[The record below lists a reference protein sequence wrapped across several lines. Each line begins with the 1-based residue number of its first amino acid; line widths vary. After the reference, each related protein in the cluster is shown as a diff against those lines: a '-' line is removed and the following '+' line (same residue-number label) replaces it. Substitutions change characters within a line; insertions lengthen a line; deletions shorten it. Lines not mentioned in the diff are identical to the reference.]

1 MRFMQIR
8 PNTPRPIALIAC
20 LGTAF
25 AIGGCG
31 DGDGTTPP
39 TPVLLGVLDAPCA
52 EIPPGTTGGFRVMP
66 SGKVGVGLRVA
77 AAWPS
82 ADLIVKANGTEL
94 EKVGPSDTGRQI
106 ELQGDPDN
114 PDPTKRKPPIADYW
128 VPANIDPNPTP
139 PVWTVKV
146 GLPKSMGV
154 GPLTLE
160 LTSRRPDGTSSSPL
174 TVEFVQDLRAQTPA
188 RHEVQLDWRDRED
201 ETSYLLE
208 RSENGQPYAGL
219 VGLLANETNYTDTQV
234 KDETNYS
241 YRLKAMGCP
250 GSITPGGRVFSSST
264 VDVTTQAGPSSG
276 DREITFFPS
285 TDPGDDQF
293 DYTNPNS
300 LFMPEGAVVT
310 SVTNVSTEE
319 RGLDLPLGSV
329 RHADADGVSR
339 SLPGSCPTGVLQKDE
354 STARFDG
361 QKVEGEWKVR
371 VCANATFLDG
381 FGVGASPPRIAIKI
395 TWAK

>member
-1 MRFMQIR
+1 MKIR
-8 PNTPRPIALIAC
+8 AKTPRTITLIAC

-31 DGDGTTPP
+31 DDDGTTPA

-82 ADLIVKANGTEL
+82 ADLVVKANGTEL

-106 ELQGDPDN
+106 DLQNGN
-114 PDPTKRKPPIADYW
+114 PDLGQQPMDYW

-160 LTSRRPDGTSSSPL
+160 LTSRTPDGTSSSPL
-174 TVEFVQDLRAQTPA
+174 SVEFVQDLRAQTPA

-201 ETSYLLE
+201 EGSYLLE
-208 RSENGQPYAGL
+208 RSENGQPYVGV
-219 VGLLANETNYTDTQV
+219 VGLPTGTTSYTDTQL
-234 KDETNYS
+234 KDETTYS

-250 GSITPGGRVFSSST
+250 GPITPGGRVFSSSS
-264 VDVTTQAGPSSG
+264 VDVTTAAGPTTG
-276 DREITFFPS
+276 VEEITFFPS
-285 TDPGDDQF
+285 NDPGDDQF
-293 DYTNPNS
+293 DYKNPLNI
-300 LFMPEGAVVT
+300 FMPKDAVVT
-310 SVTNVSTEE
+310 SVTNVSADDR
-319 RGLDLPLGSV
+319 RGPPAGIRAAHRRGRPPAYPAGQLPRRSTPKGRVHLTV
-329 RHADADGVSR
+329 RRSDG
-339 SLPGSCPTGVLQKDE
+339 
-354 STARFDG
+354 
-361 QKVEGEWKVR
+361 
-371 VCANATFLDG
+371 
-381 FGVGASPPRIAIKI
+381 
-395 TWAK
+395 

>member
-1 MRFMQIR
+1 
-8 PNTPRPIALIAC
+8 
-20 LGTAF
+20 
-25 AIGGCG
+25 
-31 DGDGTTPP
+31 
-39 TPVLLGVLDAPCA
+39 
-52 EIPPGTTGGFRVMP
+52 MP

-82 ADLIVKANGTEL
+82 ADLVVKANGTEL
-94 EKVGPSDTGRQI
+94 ERVGPSDTGRQI

-160 LTSRRPDGTSSSPL
+160 LTSRKPDGPSSSPL
-174 TVEFVQDLRAQTPA
+174 TVEFVQDLRAQASA

-201 ETSYLLE
+201 EASYLLE
-208 RSENGQPYAGL
+208 RSENGQPYVGV
-219 VGLLANETNYTDTQV
+219 VGLPVDSTSYTDTQL
-234 KDETNYS
+234 KDETKYS

-250 GSITPGGRVFSSST
+250 GAITPGGRVFSSSS
-264 VDVTTQAGPSSG
+264 VDVTSAAGPKTG
-276 DREITFFPS
+276 VEEITFFQS
-285 TDPGDDQF
+285 NDAGDDQF
-293 DYTNPNS
+293 DYKNPLNI
-300 LFMPEGAVVT
+300 FMPEGAVVT

-329 RHADADGVSR
+329 RHTDAGGLPR
-339 SLPGSCPTGVLQKDE
+339 SLLGNCPDGVLQKDE

-361 QKVEGEWKVR
+361 QTVEGEWKVR
-371 VCANATFLDG
+371 VCANAFYLD
-381 FGVGASPPRIAIKI
+381 PPARIALKL
-395 TWAK
+395 TWSK